1 MKCVKLVAPKKFE
14 VGEMKE
20 PTNKEGRILIDVVKS
35 GICGSDLHYFEI
47 GGPNGLV
54 MGHEFS
60 GVVVG
65 IGSSKVFKKGDRVTA
80 LPISPCLECEPCKNG
95 QIQYCLKTWDDAL
108 GLSLTNPGA
117 LSPRISVREDMVVK
131 IPDNVSDDE
140 AAMVEPCA
148 VALHAADL
156 GNIKVGDKVLIV
168 GGGII
173 GLASAMF
180 AKMDG
185 ASYVALS
192 ETNPLRGENAL
203 KLGDVNEYLDAT
215 DKKFVEKCLSKT
227 KGGFDVVIE
236 CCGNAPAVTSAI
248 MACKPGGKV
257 ILAGVSMKPIEIPTI
272 LAVTHEVTLQGTIA
286 YTKDEFE
293 TVIELMSN
301 KKINAKKFKSGEVG
315 FDKVQES
322 YEKLL
327 SGKGN
332 AVKILVD
339 PKK

>member
-1 MKCVKLVAPKKFE
+1 MKCVKLIAPKKFE
-14 VGEMKE
+14 IGEIEE
-20 PTNKEGRILIDVVKS
+20 PKASEGRILIDVVKS

-47 GGPNGLV
+47 GQPEGLV

-60 GVVVG
+60 GIVVDAG
-65 IGSSKVFKKGDRVTA
+65 GSKEFKKGDRVTA
-80 LPISPCLECEPCKNG
+80 LPISPCLECAPCKNG

-131 IPDNVSDDE
+131 VPDKVSDDE

-148 VALHAADL
+148 VGLHAADL
-156 GNIKVGDKVLIV
+156 GNIKVGDKVLII

-185 ASYVALS
+185 ASYIALS
-192 ETNPLRGENAL
+192 EANPLRGRNAL
-203 KLGDVNEYLDAT
+203 KLGDINEYLDAT
-215 DKKFVEKCLSKT
+215 DEKFVEKCLRKT
-227 KGGFDVVIE
+227 NGGFDVVIE
-236 CCGNAPAVTSAI
+236 CCGNSPAVSSAI

-257 ILAGVSMKPIEIPTI
+257 ILAGVSMRPIEVPTI
-272 LAVTHEVTLQGTIA
+272 AAVTHEITLQGAIA
-286 YTKDEFE
+286 YTEDEFK
-293 TVIELMSN
+293 TVIELMN
-301 KKINAKKFKSGEVG
+301 DKKINVKRFKSDEVG

-322 YEKLL
+322 YERLL
-327 SGKGN
+327 AGKDN